1 MPSILTSGIDLHF
14 VTLQKQFLNIEKI
27 STVDS
32 VYLNR
37 ISKAKMHTI
46 TVLPTFSITYVS
58 NFNILQECIK
68 ISKENKYIDPNLDS
82 PNQIWTMF

>member
-37 ISKAKMHTI
+37 ISKAKMHDI
-46 TVLPTFSITYVS
+46 TVLPTFSIMIPISIFFKNVSQLQKTTNTETQMYV
-58 NFNILQECIK
+58 
-68 ISKENKYIDPNLDS
+68 DS
-82 PNQIWTMF
+82 P